1 MAKPVTI
8 PNTFATATTSIPL
21 SNLDADF
28 STVSTALNDASTYSN
43 YALDAGTTN
52 AYSITL
58 SGVSTTYQAGLAI
71 QFQATTAST
80 GPCTLNVNG
89 QGAKAL
95 IYPDGSALATNSV
108 VVGAI
113 VSCMYDGTS
122 FQVLSIKNASGGGGG
137 NGTVTSVAMSVPA
150 FLSVSGS
157 PVTTS
162 GTLAVSYSGTPLPV
176 ANGGTGATT
185 LAGVR
190 TSIGAGDVNGPAASV
205 DGEIALYS
213 GTTGKTIQRATTT
226 GILKGTSGVLSA
238 ATAGTDY
245 LAPPAGT
252 SILKGNSGGALAN
265 AVAGTD
271 YAPPTSGTS
280 ILYGNNAG
288 GFSNVTVG
296 TGLSFNAGTLA
307 ATGGTGTVTS
317 VAFSG
322 GTTGFSV
329 TGSPITSSGTIELA
343 GTLAIA
349 NGGTG
354 QTSAAAAFDALSPTS
369 AKGDLIVYDG
379 ADNVRLPVGTNG
391 QILVA
396 DSTTTEGVK
405 WFTSSGAGTVTSV
418 GISPPAFLT
427 AGAPVT
433 SSGNISLSY
442 SGTAIPYT
450 SGGTGLTA
458 LGTAGQVLRVN
469 AGGTAL
475 EFGAVTGTGD
485 VVGPAS
491 SVNAQ
496 IALFSGTTGKL
507 IQAATTSGMV
517 KAASGVISAAVA
529 GTDYLAPNGALGT
542 PSSGTL
548 TNCTNLPID
557 TGVSGLGTG
566 IAAAL
571 GQSTGTAGAPVLF
584 NGALGT
590 PTSGTLTNAT
600 GLPISTGV
608 SGLGTN
614 VATALSV
621 ATGNSGGI
629 VVVDG
634 ALGTPTSGTLTNA
647 TGLPLSTGV
656 TGTLST
662 TNGGTGLATIG
673 TSLQYLRVNSGATAL
688 EYATLPSGDV
698 SGPASSTDNA
708 IARFDSTTGK
718 VIQNSSATIS
728 DIGQASFVGYA
739 QITANTGAGTSGYL
753 ELQSSDSGAG
763 TKTLRIQPSSAATTS
778 TQTYT
783 FPTDLGSSGYFLQT
797 DGVGQLTWA
806 AAGGG
811 GSGGPVLESQI
822 TISQNYTI
830 SSNTNGL
837 SVSPVTVAA
846 GYAVTVGTG
855 QAWMI
860 LG

>member
-21 SNLDADF
+21 ANLDTDF
-28 STVSTALNDASTYSN
+28 STVATALNDASTYSN
-43 YALDAGTTN
+43 YALDSGTVD
-52 AYSITL
+52 AYVVSL
-58 SGVSTTYQAGLAI
+58 SGLSTTYQAGLAI
-71 QFQATTAST
+71 QFQATNANT

-89 QGAKAL
+89 QGAKPL
-95 IYPDGSALATNSV
+95 VYPDGSALAVNGI

-113 VSCMYDGTS
+113 VSCMYDGNN
-122 FQVLSIKNASGGGGG
+122 FQILSIKNASGGGGG

-157 PVTTS
+157 PITTS
-162 GTLAVSYSGTPLPV
+162 GTFAVSYSGTALPV

-205 DGEIALYS
+205 EGEIALYS
-213 GTTGKTIQRATTT
+213 GVTGKTIQRATTT

-245 LAPPAGT
+245 LAPPSGT

-296 TGLSFNAGTLA
+296 TGLSFSAGTLA

-317 VAFSG
+317 VAFST
-322 GTTGFSV
+322 GTTGLSV
-329 TGSPITSSGTIELA
+329 SGSPITSSGTFELA
-343 GTLAIA
+343 GTLAVA

-354 QTSAAAAFDALSPTS
+354 QTDKTSAFDALAPTTT
-369 AKGDLIVYDG
+369 KGDLIVNTG
-379 ADNVRLPVGTNG
+379 TDNVRLPVGTDG

-396 DSTTTEGVK
+396 DSAATQGVK
-405 WFTSSGAGTVTSV
+405 WFTSTGAGTVTSV

-427 AGAPVT
+427 AGAAVT
-433 SSGNISLSY
+433 SAGNISLTL
-442 SGTAIPYT
+442 SGTALPIT

-469 AGGTAL
+469 SGATAL
-475 EFGAVTGTGD
+475 EYGAVTGTGD

-491 SVNAQ
+491 STNAQ
-496 IALFSGTTGKL
+496 IALFSGLTGKI
-507 IQAATTSGMV
+507 IQVATTTGMV
-517 KAASGVISAAVA
+517 KATSGVISAAVA
-529 GTDYLAPNGALGT
+529 GTDYVEPGGDLGT
-542 PSSGTL
+542 PS
-548 TNCTNLPID
+548 
-557 TGVSGLGTG
+557 
-566 IAAAL
+566 
-571 GQSTGTAGAPVLF
+571 
-584 NGALGT
+584 
-590 PTSGTLTNAT
+590 SGTLTNAT

-608 SGLGTN
+608 SGLGTGI
-614 VATALSV
+614 AAALGQS
-621 ATGNSGGI
+621 TGTTGAP
-629 VVVDG
+629 VLFDG
-634 ALGTPTSGTLTNA
+634 ALGTPTSATLTNATGLPISTGVSGLGNNVAAALAVTAESTGGIVLYNSDLGTPSEGVLTNA

-656 TGTLST
+656 TGTLGTS
-662 TNGGTGLATIG
+662 NGGTGLSTIG
-673 TSLQYLRVNSGATAL
+673 TSLQYLRVNAGATAL

-753 ELQSSDSGAG
+753 ELQSNDSGTG
-763 TKTLRIQPSSAATTS
+763 TKTLRIQPSDLATTS

-855 QAWMI
+855 QSWMI

>member
-21 SNLDADF
+21 ANLDADF

-71 QFQATTAST
+71 QFQATNAST

-89 QGAKAL
+89 QGAKNL

-137 NGTVTSVAMSVPA
+137 NGTVTSVGMSVPE
-150 FLSVSGS
+150 FLSVAGS

-162 GTLAVSYSGTPLPV
+162 GTLAVTLSETPLPV

-205 DGEIALYS
+205 TEEIALFS
-213 GTTGKTIQRATTT
+213 GTTGKTIKRATTS
-226 GILKGTSGVLSA
+226 GILKGTDGVLSA

-252 SILKGNSGGALAN
+252 SILKGGSGGALTN
-265 AVAGTD
+265 AVSGTD

-280 ILYGNNAG
+280 ILYGDNLG
-288 GFSNVTVG
+288 GFSNVSIG
-296 TGLSFNAGTLA
+296 TGLSFSSGTLS

-317 VAFSG
+317 VGFST
-322 GTTGFSV
+322 GTTGLSV
-329 TGSPITSSGTIELA
+329 TGSPITSSGTITLA

-354 QTSAAAAFDALSPTS
+354 QTDAAPAFDALAPTTT
-369 AKGDLIVYDG
+369 KGDLIVNTG
-379 ADNVRLPVGTNG
+379 TDNVRLPVGTNG

-396 DSTTTEGVK
+396 DSSTTEGVK

-427 AGAPVT
+427 AGAAVT
-433 SSGNISLSY
+433 SAGNISLTL
-442 SGTAIPYT
+442 SGTALPIT

-469 AGGTAL
+469 SGATAL
-475 EFGAVTGTGD
+475 EYGAVTGTGD

-491 SVNAQ
+491 STNAQ
-496 IALFSGTTGKL
+496 IALFNGVTGKI

-517 KAASGVISAAVA
+517 KATSGIISDAVA
-529 GTDYLAPNGALGT
+529 GTDYVAPGGALGT
-542 PSSGTL
+542 PTSGTL
-548 TNCTNLPID
+548 TNCTGLPID
-557 TGVSGLGTG
+557 TGVSGLGIG
-566 IAAAL
+566 IATAL

-584 NGALGT
+584 NDALGT
-590 PTSGTLTNAT
+590 PTSATLTNAT
-600 GLPISTGV
+600 DLPISTGV

-614 VATALSV
+614 VATALGV
-621 ATGNSGGI
+621 ATGSGGSI
-629 VVVDG
+629 VVFDG
-634 ALGTPTSGTLTNA
+634 ALGTPSSGTLTYA

-656 TGTLST
+656 SGTLST
-662 TNGGTGLATIG
+662 TNGGTGLTTIG
-673 TSLQYLRVNSGATAL
+673 TSLQYLRVNASANGL

-718 VIQNSSATIS
+718 IIQNSTATIT
-728 DIGQASFVGYA
+728 DTGQASFVGYA
-739 QITANTGAGTSGYL
+739 QVTANTGAGTSGYL
-753 ELQSSDSGAG
+753 ELQSNDAGTG
-763 TKTLRIQPSSAATTS
+763 TKTLRIQPSNAATTS

-797 DGVGQLTWA
+797 DGGGQLTWA
-806 AAGGG
+806 AASG